1 MSWLKKQIEKRRWK
15 AKLRQMDF
23 VWRFRG
29 GDGWQLFPPSYY
41 YLYPLEELKK
51 EEERILGEL
60 EAMIQNHQEKL
71 KHPKNNPFILPTY
84 RALSLLFPQIKRS
97 CCPDGASAP
106 FISNNSES
114 PAPG

>member
-1 MSWLKKQIEKRRWK
+1 
-15 AKLRQMDF
+15 MDF

-60 EAMIQNHQEKL
+60 EAMIQNHQEK
-71 KHPKNNPFILPTY
+71 
-84 RALSLLFPQIKRS
+84 IKT
-97 CCPDGASAP
+97 
-106 FISNNSES
+106 SEK
-114 PAPG
+114 

>member
-23 VWRFRG
+23 VW
-29 GDGWQLFPPSYY
+29 PSYY

-60 EAMIQNHQEKL
+60 EAMIQNHQEK
-71 KHPKNNPFILPTY
+71 
-84 RALSLLFPQIKRS
+84 IKT
-97 CCPDGASAP
+97 
-106 FISNNSES
+106 SEK
-114 PAPG
+114 

>member
-1 MSWLKKQIEKRRWK
+1 MLENYMQWTAVNKRKGLADMSWLKKQIEKRRWK
-15 AKLRQMDF
+15 AKLRQMDC

-60 EAMIQNHQEKL
+60 EAMIQNHQEK
-71 KHPKNNPFILPTY
+71 
-84 RALSLLFPQIKRS
+84 IKT
-97 CCPDGASAP
+97 
-106 FISNNSES
+106 SEK
-114 PAPG
+114 

>member
-1 MSWLKKQIEKRRWK
+1 MSWLKKQIENRRWK

-60 EAMIQNHQEKL
+60 EAMIQNHQEK
-71 KHPKNNPFILPTY
+71 
-84 RALSLLFPQIKRS
+84 IKT
-97 CCPDGASAP
+97 
-106 FISNNSES
+106 SEK
-114 PAPG
+114 